1 MTLLPVLGFG
11 QTGNEWINFGQ
22 TYYKIP
28 VAKDGIFKLTQTDL
42 AAAGVPVNQI
52 DPRRLQIFHR
62 GVEQAIVVQH
72 QQSPANAIFD
82 ASEFLEFYGRKNDG
96 ALDAFLYKP
105 TTSIPHTYY
114 NLYND
119 TAYYFLTVNPVAQ
132 GKRMANFS
140 QVNTGSLPA
149 ETYQIQ
155 EQLQVFSSTYA
166 VGETFNSFVNL
177 TSFSKGEG
185 WSGPVVRENNTTDIN
200 FTGISQGVEAGGLP
214 TLELQLLGR
223 GLNNH
228 AVEIYVGANS
238 SSLRLLS
245 TQSFFGFDANTL
257 STDLAWSDIGASGT
271 MTIRISVTGANGVDF
286 VSVSYAKVQWPRTY
300 NLNSENERTFTMATN
315 DANKSYLE
323 IQNAPTAAR
332 IFDISDVNNPIQIGT
347 AQTTTL
353 NAVVD
358 NTQTERKILLTNQTT
373 TPNGIKR
380 VVFRSFN
387 SVSPDYLIISHKQFQ
402 RPALGSANPLK
413 AYSDYRASV
422 AGGGY
427 DTLTVTID
435 QLYNQF
441 TYGESTPL
449 AIFRFLKF
457 LETKKRPDYL
467 FIIGKGLNVTNR
479 YYRNPGAFTTY
490 KDFVPSAGFPAS
502 DMLYSVGL
510 SDPNTNEPGI
520 ATGRL
525 SITQSGQI
533 IQYLNKVIQQESTG
547 FNDLWRK
554 RILHLSGGIAEGEP
568 ETFKG
573 YMEGFANVAE
583 DVYLGGSV
591 SAIAKRSLQAQEL
604 VNISKEVNDGLGLI
618 TFFGHSSTSTTD
630 FDIGFATDPVL
641 GYANDGK
648 YPMLLINGCNAGAF
662 FGNGILFGEDWINA
676 ANRGAV
682 GFIAHSSFGL
692 VSTLKRYS
700 DFFYQVAYGDSTFL
714 KKGIGDI
721 QKEVARRYLENV
733 FATATNVSQVQQMVL
748 LGDPAVRLF
757 GAEKPDY
764 HIENTS
770 LQVESS
776 DGKVVNSLSPA
787 ISLKLMVKNF
797 GRADDKQLLVSVD
810 RILPDNTTLSYDS
823 LFDPVL
829 YQDTLIITIPNSIAF
844 AGSNRIEI
852 HIDADEAINELRED
866 NNLLSYDLFIPLNG
880 TKNLFPHNFGIV
892 QSTEQELVFQSAN
905 LLDSLRSFEV
915 MIDTSRLFNSGW
927 VKTFVVEAKVLG
939 RQAVTILPDDSL
951 TYYWRTRLLN
961 PSVDESSDWETNSFT
976 YIVGSTEGW
985 GQIAFPQYLDN
996 TTTNILLDE
1005 MSEQIF
1011 FEETVTPILIKTF
1024 GDLNSTPV
1032 NEVSVKIDG
1041 AEYNL
1046 ATQGQPCRDN
1056 TINLLAFNR
1065 ISTVPYAAI
1074 PFTFQ
1079 DPRSCG
1085 REPQIIV
1092 SFLPNEVYA
1101 NGVNDLIQAIN
1112 DVAVGDSVVIF
1123 SIGNPVMSGWNSNV
1137 SAKLAEVGISTT
1149 QLASIVDGEPFVF
1162 YGKKM
1167 VSPGEALLFTSG
1179 LSPAAEQELVVNR
1192 SITGRTASGSMQT
1205 ALVGPAKNWYQL
1217 KLKTKTFADDV
1228 AEVSV
1233 YGINNNANTTLLFEN
1248 LTTTTDLGSIDAS
1261 IYPYLRLVYQT
1272 NDQVMLT
1279 PAQLQFWLVEYES
1292 LAEGILIAKNTIET
1306 EVLEEGQTW
1315 AQSFGFANISNK
1327 NFPDSLLVNYSS
1339 INQLTNQTT
1348 DTSLKILA
1356 PAPGDTTDF
1365 ELNISTLEKA
1375 GLNDVKLSVNPRI
1388 VPELFYDNNLF
1399 SLKNAFDVSMD
1410 KKSPVLHV
1418 LIDGRL
1424 IENGD
1429 FVSANPRIDINV
1441 WDENELILKTD
1452 TAGIQILLQYP
1463 CETNCILTPIY
1474 FTRSDVQWQAA
1485 SINSPFTATFSP
1497 VDLPVGIYV
1506 LKVFAED
1513 SRGNVSGELPYEV
1526 TFQVSDDEQTTL
1538 SAPYPNPNSGIIN
1551 FDLLIKGDVVPAG
1564 ASIEL
1569 INTMGKLM
1577 YEGSFSATNW
1587 HVGKNYISLRIE
1599 NQLPT
1604 GLYLYR
1610 IRFAN
1615 GVLKQGQIVLSR

>member
-1 MTLLPVLGFG
+1 MPVLGFG

-22 TYYKIP
+22 TYFKIP
-28 VAKDGIFKLTQTDL
+28 IAKDGIFKLTQTDL

-72 QQSPANAIFD
+72 QQSPADAIFD

-96 ALDAFLYKP
+96 TLDAFLYKP
-105 TTSIPHTYY
+105 ATSIPHTYY

-132 GKRMANFS
+132 GKRMTNFS

-155 EQLQVFSSTYA
+155 EQKQIFSNTYA

-185 WSGPVVRENNTTDIN
+185 WSGTVVRENNTSDIN
-200 FTGISQGVEAGGLP
+200 FTGISQGVVAGGLP

-228 AVEIYVGANS
+228 AVEIYVGANAA
-238 SSLRLLS
+238 SLRLLS
-245 TQSFFGFDANTL
+245 TQNFFGFDTNTL
-257 STDLAWSDIGASGT
+257 STNLAWSDIGASGT
-271 MTIRISVTGANGVDF
+271 LTIRVSVTGANGVDF

-315 DANKSYLE
+315 VANKSYLE
-323 IQNAPTAAR
+323 IQNAPSATR
-332 IFDISDVNNPIQIGT
+332 VFDISDVNNPIQIGT
-347 AQTTTL
+347 TQTATL
-353 NAVVD
+353 NGVVD
-358 NTQTERKILLTNQTT
+358 NTQTARKILLTNQTT
-373 TPNGIKR
+373 TPNSIKR

-402 RPALGSANPLK
+402 KPALGSANPLK
-413 AYSDYRASV
+413 AYADYRASV
-422 AGGGY
+422 AGGDY

-435 QLYNQF
+435 QLCDQF

-449 AIFRFLKF
+449 AVFRFLKF

-525 SITQSGQI
+525 SITQSGQV
-533 IQYLNKVIQQESTG
+533 IQYLNKVIQQESAG

-604 VNISKEVNDGLGLI
+604 VNISNEVNDGLGLI

-648 YPMLLINGCNAGAF
+648 YPMVLINGCNAGAF
-662 FGNGILFGEDWINA
+662 FADGILFGEDWVNA

-748 LGDPAVRLF
+748 LGDPAVKLF

-764 HIENTS
+764 HIENAS

-776 DGKVVNSLSPA
+776 DGKAVNSLSPA
-787 ISLKLMVKNF
+787 ISLKLVVKNF
-797 GRADDKQLLVSVD
+797 GRADDKQLLVRVD
-810 RILPDNTTLSYDS
+810 RFLSDNTSFSYDS
-823 LFDPVL
+823 IFDPVL
-829 YQDTLIITIPNSIAF
+829 YQDTLVITIPNSIAF
-844 AGSNRIEI
+844 AGSNRLEI
-852 HIDADEAINELRED
+852 RIDADEKINELRED

-892 QSTEQELVFQSAN
+892 QSTEQEIVFQSAN
-905 LLDSLRSFEV
+905 LLDSLRSFQV
-915 MIDTSRLFNSGW
+915 MIDTSHLFNSDW
-927 VKTFVVEAKVLG
+927 LKTFVVESKVLG
-939 RQAVTILPDDSL
+939 RQVLTLLPNDSL

-961 PSVDESSDWETNSFT
+961 PSADESNDWETSSFT
-976 YIVGSTEGW
+976 YIIGSTEGW
-985 GQIAFPQYLDN
+985 GQIAFPQYLGN
-996 TTTNILLDE
+996 TTTNMLLDE
-1005 MSEQIF
+1005 GSKQIF
-1011 FEETVTPILIKTF
+1011 FEETVTPVLIKTF

-1092 SFLPNEVYA
+1092 SFLPTEVYA

-1112 DVAVGDSVVIF
+1112 DVAIGDSVVLF
-1123 SIGNPVMSGWNSNV
+1123 SIGNPVMSGWNPAVIS
-1137 SAKLAEVGISTT
+1137 KLAEVGISPT
-1149 QLASIVDGEPFVF
+1149 QLTGINDGEPFVF

-1167 VSPGEALLFTSG
+1167 TTAGEALLFTSE
-1179 LSPAAEQELVVNR
+1179 LLPAAEQELVVNR
-1192 SITGRTASGSMQT
+1192 SITGRTASGSMKT
-1205 ALVGPAKNWYQL
+1205 ALVGPANNWYQL
-1217 KLKTKTFADDV
+1217 KLKAKTAADDV
-1228 AEVSV
+1228 AAVTV
-1233 YGINNNANTTLLFEN
+1233 FGISNTGASTVLFEN
-1248 LTTTTDLGSIDAS
+1248 QTTTTDLSAIDAS
-1261 IYPYLRLVYQT
+1261 TYPYLRLVYQT
-1272 NDQVMLT
+1272 NDQVELT

-1292 LAEGILIAKNTIET
+1292 LAEGILITQDVVET
-1306 EVLEEGQTW
+1306 KVLEEGLTW
-1315 AQSFGFANISNK
+1315 TQDFGFVNISTK
-1327 NFPDSLLVNYSS
+1327 NFSDSLLVNYTST
-1339 INQLTNQTT
+1339 NQLTNQTT
-1348 DTSLKILA
+1348 SASLKILA

-1365 ELNISTLEKA
+1365 ELSMPTLEKA
-1375 GLNDVKLSVNPRI
+1375 GLNDVQLNVNPRI
-1388 VPELFYDNNLF
+1388 VPELFYDNNLL
-1399 SLKNAFDVSMD
+1399 SLKNAFDVSID
-1410 KKSPVLHV
+1410 KQSPVLRV

-1424 IENGD
+1424 IEHGD
-1429 FVSANPRIDINV
+1429 FVSANPRIDISV

-1452 TAGIQILLQYP
+1452 TVGIRILLQYP
-1463 CETNCILTPIY
+1463 CDENCIPSPIY
-1474 FTRSDVQWQAA
+1474 FTRADVVWQAA
-1485 SINSPFTATFSP
+1485 SLDNPFTATFNP
-1497 VDLPVGIYV
+1497 VDLPAGNYI

-1513 SRGNVSGELPYEV
+1513 SRGNISGELPYEIS
-1526 TFQVSDDEQTTL
+1526 FQVSDEDQTTL
-1538 SAPYPNPNSGIIN
+1538 SAPYPNPNSGVLN
-1551 FDLLIKGDVVPAG
+1551 FELMIKGNEVPAG
-1564 ASIEL
+1564 AWLEL
-1569 INTMGKLM
+1569 INTMGKLI
-1577 YEGSFSATNW
+1577 YEGSLSATAW

-1599 NQLPT
+1599 DQLPT